1 MAKVTG
7 IGGVFFKSTSDH
19 KALAAWYADNLG
31 MVLEQSFGGAILRWP
46 GDQANDEGLTVWHV
60 AGRDSQWFSPSASSF
75 MINYRVD
82 DMAGVLAKLKS
93 NGVEPVQGP
102 ESHENGLFAWVMD
115 PDGNKV
121 ELWEPKLWD
130 AKNKDAS

>member
-7 IGGVFFKSTSDH
+7 IGGVFFKSRGDNA
-19 KALAAWYADNLG
+19 ALAAWYRDNLG
-31 MVLEQSFGGAILRWP
+31 LALEDFGGAILRWP
-46 GDQANDEGLTVWHV
+46 DDTAEDRGLTVWHV
-60 AGRDSQWFSPSASSF
+60 AEKDSQWFSPGSAPF

-82 DMAGVLAKLKS
+82 DLDGMLAQLRAAGVEIV
-93 NGVEPVQGP
+93 GGP
-102 ESHENGLFAWVMD
+102 ESHENGKFAWILD

-130 AKNKDAS
+130 ERNKGA

>member
-7 IGGVFFKSTSDH
+7 IGGVFFKSRGDNA
-19 KALAAWYADNLG
+19 ALAAWYRDNLG
-31 MVLEQSFGGAILRWP
+31 LALEDFGGAILRWP
-46 GDQANDEGLTVWHV
+46 DDTAEDRGLTVWHV
-60 AGRDSQWFSPSASSF
+60 AEKDSQWFSPGSAPF

-82 DMAGVLAKLKS
+82 DLDGMLAQLRAAGVEIV
-93 NGVEPVQGP
+93 GGP
-102 ESHENGLFAWVMD
+102 ESHENGKFAWILD

-130 AKNKDAS
+130 ERNKGG